1 MPIQKFKVTM
11 EVIDTRYYEK
21 IFDFDSEDFYEP
33 DDEIP
38 NNMYEDVPELL
49 EEVINDDFLD
59 SPSDWDWNLPE
70 IGSGDGFFIEKV
82 ELMLPKPTS
91 QLPSWE

>member
-38 NNMYEDVPELL
+38 NNMYEDIPELL

-59 SPSDWDWNLPE
+59 SPSDWDWNQPE

>member
-38 NNMYEDVPELL
+38 NNMYEVVPELL
-49 EEVINDDFLD
+49 E
-59 SPSDWDWNLPE
+59 
-70 IGSGDGFFIEKV
+70 
-82 ELMLPKPTS
+82 
-91 QLPSWE
+91 

>member
-59 SPSDWDWNLPE
+59 SPSDWDWNQPE
-70 IGSGDGFFIEKV
+70 IGSGDGFFIEKSGIDV
-82 ELMLPKPTS
+82 A
-91 QLPSWE
+91 